1 MDQAQGASCPGAK
14 GPELVC
20 PWWEL
25 NPRVVGQGLAV
36 GGDESGGPRPS
47 VATQALPES
56 LDFVLKKPPRGFKHR
71 MRQWACPW
79 EVVVDQKSQ
88 SKARPV
94 KEVGQCLGGVGDTA
108 STCRGRSPA
117 QEGQVG
123 TGMSAFGPR
132 AGGPR
137 GVDRL
142 RRGCADGGL
151 GVVTHLDGD
160 LGPRCWIME

>member
-1 MDQAQGASCPGAK
+1 MWRIEGRVDQAQGASCPGAK

-79 EVVVDQKSQ
+79 EVVVDQNSQ

-94 KEVGQCLGGVGDTA
+94 KEVGQCLGGGGHGQHLPGQESCPGRTGGDRNVSVWSKGWWATGCGPPEEGL
-108 STCRGRSPA
+108 CRRG
-117 QEGQVG
+117 
-123 TGMSAFGPR
+123 
-132 AGGPR
+132 AGGGYTP
-137 GVDRL
+137 G
-142 RRGCADGGL
+142 
-151 GVVTHLDGD
+151 
-160 LGPRCWIME
+160 W